1 MTLVILESCF
11 ASSPRTLTCAAV
23 VTAEP
28 QCTDTPRD
36 AHLFPGHSDF
46 GHRPSRSLRAEA
58 PPRRQGALQH
68 RRAAGAWLAAAP
80 GAAGPCRGGGGGG
93 GSAARGPA
101 RLARPPAPAG
111 EWGRAGPLRRSLAVG
126 GRAGVLRQT
135 GGERRGLRLLF
146 PYLLRLWGRC
156 PGRAGAVVGGEGPAG
171 PGRASSFGLCS
182 ASALRLKGP
191 QRCAVTV
198 LVALQEACAARELW
212 LSGRNV
218 ICVLEKLFV
227 VSACKNC
234 AGVPLNL
241 LQVKAKLQV
250 Q

>member
-28 QCTDTPRD
+28 QCTDTTRD

-126 GRAGVLRQT
+126 GRSPRGSAQGCCARQVGS
-135 GGERRGLRLLF
+135 GGACASSSRTSSGSGGAVRAELGRSLGGKALL
-146 PYLLRLWGRC
+146 
-156 PGRAGAVVGGEGPAG
+156 GRAGPGLLVWAVLCLGPAPEG
-171 PGRASSFGLCS
+171 AAAVCGDGAGGSAGSVCSQGAMAFREERDLCS
-182 ASALRLKGP
+182 RE
-191 QRCAVTV
+191 AV
-198 LVALQEACAARELW
+198 CSKRM
-212 LSGRNV
+212 
-218 ICVLEKLFV
+218 
-227 VSACKNC
+227 
-234 AGVPLNL
+234 
-241 LQVKAKLQV
+241 
-250 Q
+250 